1 MCVNSQSFS
10 KEQIENN
17 EMTEFVNM
25 LCKLSYGEGSTYNDI
40 RIRPTDCG
48 GFAVEW
54 AEVPWDHQYGGS
66 FEYVDE
72 DQVVVKEYVFPDN
85 HTELCYNDDDF
96 VCRLNDFLKEN
107 PGWEKTAYGTWTNTI
122 ANEKFSSLYEK
133 DEK

>member
-48 GFAVEW
+48 GFVVEW
-54 AEVPWDHQYGGS
+54 AEVSWDHQYGGS
-66 FEYVDE
+66 FEYVDD

-96 VCRLNDFLKEN
+96 NERLEEFLKEN
-107 PGWEKTAYGTWTNTI
+107 PSWEKTSYGTWTNTI
-122 ANEKFSSLYEK
+122 ENEKFSSLYEK